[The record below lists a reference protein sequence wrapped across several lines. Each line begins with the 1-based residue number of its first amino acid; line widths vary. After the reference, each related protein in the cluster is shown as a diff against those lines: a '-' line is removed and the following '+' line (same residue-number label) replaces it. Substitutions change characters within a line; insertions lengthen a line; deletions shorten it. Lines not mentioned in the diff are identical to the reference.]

1 MMGDIGGH
9 SLWHELKGYQIL
21 FTPQDRVNR
30 ISMRRLE
37 VKYEREMLSIVATFH
52 CLDGYAYPSSNLA
65 VVRSPSSINIHLQ
78 HYSLVGWSCWSEG

>member
-65 VVRSPSSINIHLQ
+65 VVRSRSRDIYGLRDDASVI
-78 HYSLVGWSCWSEG
+78 

>member
-30 ISMRRLE
+30 VSMRDME
-37 VKYEREMLSIVATFH
+37 VISEREMLSIIATFH
-52 CLDGYAYPSSNLA
+52 CLDGCAYPSSNLA
-65 VVRSPSSINIHLQ
+65 VVR
-78 HYSLVGWSCWSEG
+78 

>member
-65 VVRSPSSINIHLQ
+65 VVRELEVIQ
-78 HYSLVGWSCWSEG
+78 